1 MKRKDEFQKI
11 LDALDRMSAMITTDM
26 SMQIKSVEK
35 RLDDL
40 DIKQKVVEDE
50 TIPSIMR
57 EWLFGAEKGDK

>member
-11 LDALDRMSAMITTDM
+11 LDALDRMSARIADI
-26 SMQIKSVEK
+26 SMQIKNVEK

-40 DIKQKVVEDE
+40 DIKQKVAEDE